1 MSGFRVSGFREG
13 GHRGV
18 CRGSMGVVEGC
29 IWKRFGGLVFRVQ
42 VGFRFGV
49 LDSGLVVTGL
59 EHRVKM
65 L

>member
-1 MSGFRVSGFREG
+1 
-13 GHRGV
+13 
-18 CRGSMGVVEGC
+18 MGVVEGY

-49 LDSGLVVTGL
+49 LGSGLVITGL